1 MYAVLLVF
9 VIISVS
15 VIAISKNKSLRNH
28 TSARGQP
35 IEVHHSAR
43 PPNGNPRV
51 PNLGNYVR
59 DARGSR
65 SGLLFFA
72 ERRSAIQKSYE
83 PRQFGNVMS

>member
-43 PPNGNPRV
+43 PPNSNPRV
-51 PNLGNYVR
+51 PIWEITFVT
-59 DARGSR
+59 RGAPDQDYCSSQSVEVPSKNR
-65 SGLLFFA
+65 
-72 ERRSAIQKSYE
+72 
-83 PRQFGNVMS
+83 MSQDSLEML